1 MRALSVAR
9 AICMELKQEK
19 DRKSLNVKVL
29 VKNGYITDYP
39 TLFNFSDPWACS
51 SCRLKEYGQ
60 PLVNTVKTLKA
71 EVASLKKQVNS
82 KSCPSQVQYAT
93 TTSRAAT
100 TISQALSY
108 LLQRLFNFSD
118 VDRNTLSGS
127 SLPSKSFRDFV
138 LQNNLSQLVHSPTH
152 LKANILDFVLTN
164 SDEFISNIEAIPPHH
179 SLSFDHYILE

>member
-29 VKNGYITDYP
+29 VKNGYIADYP

-51 SCRLKEYGQ
+51 SCCLKEYGQ

-82 KSCPSQVQYAT
+82 KSCPPQVLSVCNYDVKSRYYHL
-93 TTSRAAT
+93 TSFI
-100 TISQALSY
+100 ISA
-108 LLQRLFNFSD
+108 
-118 VDRNTLSGS
+118 S
-127 SLPSKSFRDFV
+127 SAVQFP
-138 LQNNLSQLVHSPTH
+138 
-152 LKANILDFVLTN
+152 
-164 SDEFISNIEAIPPHH
+164 
-179 SLSFDHYILE
+179 